1 MLQQMRS
8 LAKFVWL
15 FVALAFVGGF
25 LLYETSGLIGRT
37 PVTTTT
43 AVAVVNGHELMYR
56 DYMARVQNQVQTE
69 QAQSGRSLSADDTR
83 RIENSVFDAMVSETL
98 LNDEYRK
105 RGIVVTDDEIKDF
118 ARYAPPPWL
127 QQEPSLQTEG
137 RFDMAKYQRL
147 LGSAQARQGGLLV
160 QLEGY
165 YRSEIP
171 REKLFEQI
179 TGAVYAPA
187 SELWRAWRDQRDSAQ
202 VSFVSF
208 APTADDAA
216 AKTISDADLRSY
228 FDAHKME
235 FQGPGR
241 AVLSV
246 IMIRRAVTAAD
257 TMAAKAKAESLR
269 QEILK
274 GAKFEDVAKRESADT
289 ASGTQGGDLGTHGKG
304 TYVPEFEKAAYALP
318 VGQVSEPVQTPFG
331 FHLIRVDS
339 KKGDTLSLHH
349 ILIRIQTS
357 DSATTRIDREADRL
371 TTIAGQSTSAHFDS
385 ASKTLSLP
393 ILRAIAFEN
402 EAAVAAGQIVPGASA
417 WAFGGAK
424 PGETSE
430 MFDDDNG
437 YYVARLD
444 TLQEGGEPKFEN
456 VKDLVRARVAAQRAV
471 DKLMPEAQKLASAAA
486 SSSLETAAQQAGKKV
501 EQSPMFTRSSNV
513 LGLGQFNE
521 AIGASF
527 ALPTGAVSQPIKT
540 DNGVFVLRVDKR
552 VVADS
557 AQWAAQKDAQKTHPA
572 AAASPAA
579 HPDVLAGSAEVGEGR
594 RSSQADQ
601 RGSAAPGSVVV
612 ARHKGSVPHG
622 TDPLSYLV
630 DLPAAAHSR
639 CHKNRRP

>member
-8 LAKFVWL
+8 LAKYVWL
-15 FVALAFVGGF
+15 LVALAFVGGF

-56 DYMARVQNQVQTE
+56 DFMARVQNQVQSE
-69 QAQSGRSLSADDTR
+69 QAQSGRSLSQDDTR
-83 RIENSVFDAMVSETL
+83 RIENSVFDAMVTEVL

-147 LGSAQARQGGLLV
+147 LGSPQARQGGLLV
-160 QLEGY
+160 QLENY

-179 TGAVYAPA
+179 TGSVYAPA
-187 SELWRAWRDQRDSAQ
+187 TELWRAWRDQHDSAQ
-202 VSFVSF
+202 VSFVAFTPS
-208 APTADDAA
+208 PDDAA
-216 AKTISDADLRSY
+216 AKAISDGDLRTY
-228 FDAHKME
+228 FDAHKSE

-246 IMIRRAVTAAD
+246 ITIPRSITAAD
-257 TMAAKAKAESLR
+257 TAAAKAKAESLR

-274 GAKFEDVAKRESADT
+274 GAKFEDVARRESADT
-289 ASGTQGGDLGTHGKG
+289 VSGTQGGDLGSHGKG
-304 TYVPEFEKAAYALP
+304 SFVPEFEKAAYALP
-318 VGQVSEPVQTPFG
+318 VGQISEPVQSPFG

-339 KKGDTLSLHH
+339 KKGDTLALHH
-349 ILIRIQTS
+349 ILVRITAS
-357 DSATTRIDREADRL
+357 DSAMTRVDREADRL
-371 TTIAGQSTSAHFDS
+371 TTIAAQGTSAHFDS
-385 ASKTLSLP
+385 AAKTLNLP

-402 EAAVAAGQIVPGASA
+402 QPAIAGGQMVPGASA

-424 PGETSE
+424 VGETSE
-430 MFDDDNG
+430 MFDDENG

-444 TLQEGGEPKFEN
+444 TLQEGGEPKFDN

-471 DKLMPEAQKLASAAA
+471 DKLLPEAQKVASAAA
-486 SSSLETAAQQAGKKV
+486 SSTLETAAQAAGKKV
-501 EQSPMFTRSSNV
+501 EQTAMFSRSSNV
-513 LGLGQFNE
+513 PGLGQFSE
-521 AIGASF
+521 AIGAAF
-527 ALPTGAVSQPIKT
+527 ALPTGAVSQPVKT
-540 DNGVFVLRVDKR
+540 DDGVYVLRVDKR

-557 AQWAAQKDAQKTHPA
+557 AQWSAQKEAQKTIRLQQLRQQRIQMYLQDLRKSAKVDDRRKQINA
-572 AAASPAA
+572 AT
-579 HPDVLAGSAEVGEGR
+579 R
-594 RSSQADQ
+594 RQEA
-601 RGSAAPGSVVV
+601 
-612 ARHKGSVPHG
+612 
-622 TDPLSYLV
+622 
-630 DLPAAAHSR
+630 
-639 CHKNRRP
+639 